1 LSALRLVLSTH
12 ITHTMSNIKKAR
24 SLWKELKDDGSPLSL
39 KAADCIASFFPSKTK
54 ELDPI
59 HKAIIL
65 IFQDSIRS
73 NRRDSGEMTAWRKV
87 KGTIDAKDVELLS
100 WFYGLDKSED
110 CDHTW
115 SRKNAPAT
123 LMNNIEAQL
132 QFALNMK
139 KAKATDRY
147 AQFRT

>member
-1 LSALRLVLSTH
+1 
-12 ITHTMSNIKKAR
+12 MSNIKKAR
-24 SLWKELKDDGSPLSL
+24 ILWKELQDEGSPLSL
-39 KAADCIASFFPSKTK
+39 RAADCIAAFFQKAK

-73 NRRDSGEMTAWRKV
+73 NRRDAGEMTAWRKV
-87 KGTIDAKDVELLS
+87 KGTIDMKDVELLS
-100 WFYGLDKSED
+100 WFYGLEKSQD

-115 SRKNAPAT
+115 NRKNAPAT
-123 LMNNIEAQL
+123 LMNNMEAQL

-139 KAKATDRY
+139 KAASKDAF
-147 AQFRT
+147 AQFRK

>member
-1 LSALRLVLSTH
+1 
-12 ITHTMSNIKKAR
+12 MNIKKAR
-24 SLWKELKDDGSPLSL
+24 SLWKELQDDGSPLSL
-39 KAADCIASFFPSKTK
+39 KAADCIASFFQEQKTK
-54 ELDPI
+54 DLDPI

-73 NRRDSGEMTAWRKV
+73 NRRDAGEMTAWGKV
-87 KGTIDAKDVELLS
+87 KGTIDTKDVELLA
-100 WFYGLDKSED
+100 WFYGLEESEQNDDTWNVKS
-110 CDHTW
+110 
-115 SRKNAPAT
+115 APAT